1 MEELKVT
8 VEEPSAVTR
17 SITVEVPAAEVAG
30 RFERVL
36 RDYRRKAVQPG
47 FRKGK
52 VPADVIRTLY
62 WGDVTADVARG
73 LIGDTF
79 EAAVG
84 KVAVEPIAE
93 PEFEITTLEE
103 HQPFTYV
110 AKVEVRPRFEPAGY
124 VGIEVAGET
133 IEVKDEELERLLE
146 EVRQSHA
153 TVKKVEEARGLR
165 DGDVAVITFEGTAG
179 GAPIPGGSGKDFPVT
194 LGSSTFPPGF
204 EDNLI
209 GATAGET
216 REFTIRLPEQF
227 GDAALAGKEAL
238 FTVTVSEVRERI
250 LPALDDEFAKDVGEY
265 QGLEDLKTKMR
276 ENIRHSKE
284 IALPQPAARRRR
296 EPARRAEPDRG
307 AADDARAPQGVD
319 DRGRRALPR
328 DARDAVGRGAE
339 DAGVDPRGRRAGRGE
354 EGPGLAGSRGDRRA
368 REDRG
373 HRRGAGGGDRE
384 DRHLQQARAGRGA
397 PPPDPE
403 RDHDGPH
410 GRPARG
416 QDPRVGGRPGQ
427 DQLRKG

>member
-1 MEELKVT
+1 VEELKVT

-30 RFERVL
+30 RFDRVL
-36 RDYRRKAVQPG
+36 REFRRKAVQPG

-52 VPADVIRTLY
+52 VPADVIRKLY

-84 KVAVEPIAE
+84 KVALEPIAE
-93 PEFEITTLEE
+93 PEFEIQALEE
-103 HQPFTYV
+103 HLPFTYV

-133 IEVKDEELERLLE
+133 IEVKDEELARLLE

-179 GAPIPGGSGKDFPVT
+179 GTPIPGGSGKDFPVT

-209 GATAGET
+209 GAAVGET

-276 ENIRHSKE
+276 QNIRHSKE
-284 IALPQPAARRRR
+284 IASRNR
-296 EPARRAEPDRG
+296 
-307 AADDARAPQGVD
+307 V
-319 DRGRRALPR
+319 
-328 DARDAVGRGAE
+328 RDAVANRLAELNPIEVPPTMLERRKEQMIADAERYLAMRGMPWAEVQKTRASIRE
-339 DAGVDPRGRRAGRGE
+339 DAAPAAEKKARVSLILEAVAEREKIALTDEELAAEIVKIATANKLEPGEVRRRLIQNETMSGLTAALLEDKTLEWVVDRA
-354 EGPGLAGSRGDRRA
+354 
-368 REDRG
+368 
-373 HRRGAGGGDRE
+373 
-384 DRHLQQARAGRGA
+384 
-397 PPPDPE
+397 
-403 RDHDGPH
+403 
-410 GRPARG
+410 
-416 QDPRVGGRPGQ
+416 
-427 DQLRKG
+427 KTN